1 MNEIHRLLALT
12 GLALAAQLA
21 AAQTTVKDPWVRGTV
36 PQQQATGAF
45 MQITSTQG
53 GKLVSAS
60 SPVAGVVEI
69 HEMAMDG
76 NVMKM
81 RASAA
86 LDLPAGKPVELTP
99 GGYHVMLMDLK
110 SQLKEGE
117 TVPLTLVF
125 EGADRKRETVE
136 LKAPVRPLTAGGGGQ
151 MQRGQ
156 MQGGHKH

>member
-1 MNEIHRLLALT
+1 MNRLPRLLALT
-12 GLALAAQLA
+12 GLAFAAQLA

-45 MQITSTQG
+45 MQITSAQG

-81 RASAA
+81 RAIPG
-86 LDLPAGKPVELTP
+86 LDLPAGKAVDLKP
-99 GGYHVMLMDLK
+99 GGYHVMLMGLK
-110 SQLKEGE
+110 QPLKDGE
-117 TVPLTLVF
+117 TVPLTLVV
-125 EGADRKRETVE
+125 EGKDGKQEKVE
-136 LKAPVRPLTAGGGGQ
+136 VKAAVKGAAA
-151 MQRGQ
+151 
-156 MQGGHKH
+156 K